1 MRVLVVGAAG
11 KTGLAVV
18 EKAKA
23 AGHDV
28 TAFVHSASDFHVEGV
43 AVLQGDA
50 GDRAAMGAAVHGQDA
65 VVDTIGGKT
74 PYKATTLESG
84 AVKTIIESMQHSS
97 ARRLL
102 VTSMV
107 GEGDST
113 ANTPWY
119 VRLLLSTFLR
129 GAKPDKAAME
139 SAVDSSGLD
148 WVIARPAI
156 LKDDPAT
163 GDIRVFTPESGDK
176 AHSITREDLAA
187 FLVAQLTSDEYLGR
201 AVTIANR

>member
-11 KTGLAVV
+11 KTGRAVV

-50 GDRAAMGAAVHGQDA
+50 GDRAAMGAAVHDQDA

-102 VTSMV
+102 VTSMI
-107 GEGDST
+107 GEGDS
-113 ANTPWY
+113 
-119 VRLLLSTFLR
+119 

-156 LKDDPAT
+156 LKDNPAT
-163 GDIRVFTPESGDK
+163 GNIRVFTPDSGDK
-176 AHSITREDLAA
+176 AHSITRQDLAA
-187 FLVAQLTSDEYLGR
+187 FLVAQLNSDEYLGR
-201 AVTIANR
+201 PVTIANR